1 MEEPKAV
8 QESKNSGLSVVRNK
22 VNGPEYGKLPPQA
35 VDLEEAVL
43 GALML
48 DKEALTDVIDI
59 LKKES
64 FYKEDNQLIYESI
77 LSLFEKSEP
86 IDILT
91 VTQEL
96 KKQLRNSRRR
106 ILYCATHKQ
115 GSFEC
120 KRRVSCPYHRSK
132 AHTAGVN

>member
-1 MEEPKAV
+1 MEKSP
-8 QESKNSGLSVVRNK
+8 SKNEPSDKNLSVVRGQ
-22 VNGPEYGKLPPQA
+22 VNTPDYGKLPPQA

-59 LKKES
+59 LKKDS
-64 FYKEDNQLIYESI
+64 FYKEDHQKIYEAI
-77 LSLFEKSEP
+77 LDLFQKSEP

-96 KKQLRNSRRR
+96 KKRGELEIIGGPFYIAQLTN
-106 ILYCATHKQ
+106 
-115 GSFEC
+115 
-120 KRRVSCPYHRSK
+120 RV
-132 AHTAGVN
+132 A

>member
-1 MEEPKAV
+1 MEEEKAS
-8 QESKNSGLSVVRNK
+8 QENKNSGLSVVRNK
-22 VNGPEYGKLPPQA
+22 VNSPEYGKLPPQA

-96 KKQLRNSRRR
+96 KKQMTRSRNHR
-106 ILYCATHKQ
+106 LYPSTSHYLEPLIPDIKTNQLKNLDCQ
-115 GSFEC
+115 LI
-120 KRRVSCPYHRSK
+120 
-132 AHTAGVN
+132 

>member
-1 MEEPKAV
+1 MEEPKPRNG
-8 QESKNSGLSVVRNK
+8 KKDNGLSVVRGA
-22 VNGPEYGKLPPQA
+22 VNTPEYGKLPPQA

-59 LKKES
+59 LKKQS
-64 FYKEDNQLIYESI
+64 FYKDDHQMIYEAI
-77 LSLFEKSEP
+77 LDLFQRSEP

-96 KKQLRNSRRR
+96 KKRGELEVIGGPFYIAQLTN
-106 ILYCATHKQ
+106 
-115 GSFEC
+115 
-120 KRRVSCPYHRSK
+120 RVK
-132 AHTAGVN
+132 AHPA